1 MGLLT
6 EWESFRGSGMSNKTY
21 KVSPIVVV
29 CATALLVATAS
40 LTTNYFFGRSARVID
55 PRVEMEAG
63 GYTEIKVLR
72 ERTLRQRNVAAVM
85 GGEVA
90 RTVDR
95 LGEAEALALAASL
108 YAATEQIKG
117 RTPKSANDLLTGV
130 ASQNLLPPGLSLT
143 QTEGALASS
152 GGTLYLRYRPKPL
165 AIEVV
170 AIAREQRDGPAILV
184 RIPDENAK
192 EGGASL
198 FLATRLSDVSVPQ
211 AFAPAAEVIAAG
223 WSPEPLRPINASI
236 TK

>member
-1 MGLLT
+1 
-6 EWESFRGSGMSNKTY
+6 MSNKTY
-21 KVSPIVVV
+21 KVSPILVV
-29 CATALLVATAS
+29 CATALLVVGAS
-40 LTTNYFFGRSARVID
+40 LTTNYFFGKSTRVID
-55 PRVEMEAG
+55 PRVEMETG
-63 GYTEIKVLR
+63 GYTEIKASR

-85 GGEVA
+85 EGEVA

-108 YAATEQIKG
+108 YAATEQIRG
-117 RTPKSANDLLTGV
+117 RTPKTANDLLTGV

-143 QTEGALASS
+143 QTEGALSSSS
-152 GGTLYLRYRPKPL
+152 GGTLYIRYRPKPL
-165 AIEVV
+165 AVEVV
-170 AIAREQRDGPAILV
+170 AIARELRDGPGILV

-223 WSPEPLRPINASI
+223 WSPEPFRPINSSVI
-236 TK
+236 KE